1 MSRSNNNRWKKGHR
15 SPSSSVD
22 AILARQTAYSFF
34 EGVHITIKDDGV
46 LFTADL
52 SWKYRTESFSETT
65 LPLLAIKVNDILS
78 KWQVQVFLDQS
89 DALEEV
95 AEAFRTVCETNSN
108 LIDLYVGRNVSR

>member
-1 MSRSNNNRWKKGHR
+1 MSNSCNNRWKKGHR

-22 AILARQTAYSFF
+22 AILAIQTAYSFF

-52 SWKYRTESFSETT
+52 SWKYRTESFSEAT
-65 LPLLAIKVNDILS
+65 LPLLAVRANDILS
-78 KWQVQVFLDQS
+78 KWQVQAFLDQS
-89 DALEEV
+89 EALEHV
-95 AEAFRTVCETNSN
+95 AEAFRTVCETNSD

>member
-1 MSRSNNNRWKKGHR
+1 MSKSNNNGWKKGHR

-22 AILARQTAYSFF
+22 AILALQTAYSFF

-65 LPLLAIKVNDILS
+65 LPLLAIKVNNILS